1 MLMGMAFP
9 LGIRVL
15 AQETRQMIPWVWG
28 INGACSVMGS
38 VLAWGV
44 SLNFGYDA
52 TLWAAT
58 AIYAGALLCMAVKL
72 QFSGDREEAV
82 MPYGG

>member
-1 MLMGMAFP
+1 
-9 LGIRVL
+9 
-15 AQETRQMIPWVWG
+15 MIPWVWG

-52 TLWAAT
+52 TLWGAT
-58 AIYAGALLCMAVKL
+58 AIYAVALLCMVFKL
-72 QFSGDREEAV
+72 TVASTPGKAMEGYD
-82 MPYGG
+82 G

>member
-1 MLMGMAFP
+1 
-9 LGIRVL
+9 
-15 AQETRQMIPWVWG
+15 
-28 INGACSVMGS
+28 MGS

-52 TLWAAT
+52 TLWVAT